1 MEQIGGRISEIE
13 RNIKIRGADVATRG
27 GFTQVPNFVLKS
39 NTISP
44 GAKLAYSMLLHYAW
58 QNNYCFPGQDRLAVD
73 MGVAKRSVVSY
84 MQEPEKTGFIVVR
97 RRGQVSSGS
106 GLRGYGCI
114 QGATRCSRA

>member
-1 MEQIGGRISEIE
+1 MEHIGGRISEIE

-58 QNNYCFPGQDRLAVD
+58 QNDYCFPGQDRLAVD

-84 MQEPEKTGFIVVR
+84 MQELEKTGFIVVQ
-97 RRGQVSSGS
+97 RRGQGKSNVYE
-106 GLRGYGCI
+106 LLLK
-114 QGATRCSRA
+114 QSRRHP